1 MSLMGGLT
9 SDYSSVVPEGHHE
22 TISEF
27 PQGRARCS
35 CQVRTPYN
43 HPKIDIPANSLHRL
57 MLAYP
62 EVPQWYYLA
71 IGLVSFVLGIIT
83 IKVWDTQLPVWAFI
97 LAIII
102 ALVYAVPIGMI
113 QAITNVQVGLK

>member
-1 MSLMGGLT
+1 MPISSDTNLT
-9 SDYSSVVPEGHHE
+9 Y
-22 TISEF
+22 
-27 PQGRARCS
+27 
-35 CQVRTPYN
+35 
-43 HPKIDIPANSLHRL
+43 RL

-62 EVPQWYYLA
+62 EVPQWYYLT

-83 IKVWDTQLPVWAFI
+83 IKVWDTQLPIWAFV

-102 ALVYAVPIGMI
+102 ALLYAIPIGMI